1 MLVPMLQGAAELVGK
16 RIGELCLEKNI
27 NAVSFDRGGNVY
39 HGRVQVHCASH
50 WRAIALNCI
59 F

>member
-1 MLVPMLQGAAELVGK
+1 MPTLQGAAELVGK

-39 HGRVQVHCASH
+39 HGRVRVRCALH

-59 F
+59 S